1 MKKKRNV
8 QEKSTVKKTMH
19 CGTLGTRT
27 EFIDTAYYPEVSRK
41 NSGRSRRYRESSP
54 KQKTLNGKRA
64 RRQFERLV
72 KTNFSQKDLCVHLT
86 YEKEISLEEADHQTG
101 LYLRRINDKRKR
113 LGLPPAKYIVITEQC
128 KSGRIHHHIIMD
140 GLLDRDIVESKWG
153 LGYANA
159 DRLQPDRRTGLAAL
173 VAYLSKDPQGRKR
186 WKPSKNLEKPW
197 VSEKQNP
204 LSKKKINLLKNL
216 PEDSEVVKK
225 IIEDDN
231 PGYRL
236 IEFERTYSQETG
248 QWYLYA
254 KMILSTIYEQ
264 KFVNKVIG
272 GGTS

>member
-1 MKKKRNV
+1 MKKRNIK
-8 QEKSTVKKTMH
+8 EKSTVKKTMH

-64 RRQFERLV
+64 RRYFEQLV
-72 KTNFSQKDLCVHLT
+72 KTNFSRKDICVHLT
-86 YEKEISLEEADHQTG
+86 YAQEVDLKEGEHQVG
-101 LYLRRINDKRKR
+101 LYLRRINRKRKNK
-113 LGLPPAKYIVITEQC
+113 GLPPAKYIIVTE
-128 KSGRIHHHIIMD
+128 SGRVHHHVIMD
-140 GLLDRDIVESKWG
+140 GLLDRNTVEDLWG

-173 VAYLSKDPQGRKR
+173 IGYLLKDPKGRKR

-204 LSKKKINLLKNL
+204 LSMKKINLLKNL